1 MATRRTKTIPDDGA
15 PVSGAQRLA
24 LPELAPAES
33 RRLDAGVKF
42 VAFASKAQPLTSLL
56 DGFPARAAA
65 VLEAQVV
72 SLYLLEGHG
81 EGLVLRGNVG
91 FDPTARGRVRLSVG
105 EGLTGLAVEARRPV
119 SVVRASGHESFRRF
133 SELDEDRYP
142 VFLAIPIVGS
152 DERPLGAL
160 VAQRSERAFSPDE
173 ILTATVL
180 TAPVAHAVRHAALLD
195 ELRDKPTRKTGG
207 GTRKVTL
214 PGRPVIAGRALGGL
228 AALRRPAK
236 DRKMPA
242 RPDELKLVSGAFET
256 AEKALRGLQA
266 RAHALHL
273 VGETSFLANYALM
286 ASDERLRE
294 RAIELVKSGRGA
306 AEALSTVA
314 REVAR
319 AATGLVGDPFM
330 AERARDIE
338 DLCDAV
344 LMLAS
349 PDARAELPA
358 KAVLLGEQITVF
370 DLLVTARNQPSG
382 VVLTQRANPRTE
394 VLLRL
399 LGVPAIDQVEKAFQW
414 ASPGDVALVDA
425 DHGFL
430 IINPSRAE
438 VATLRAQRRDN
449 QRPVPPP
456 LSSRGA

>member
-1 MATRRTKTIPDDGA
+1 MATRRTKPKPDDCP
-15 PVSGAQRLA
+15 PVSGAQRLGIT
-24 LPELAPAES
+24 ELRPDDS
-33 RRLDAGVKF
+33 RRVDAAVKF
-42 VAFASKAQPLTSLL
+42 VSFASKAQPLTALL

-65 VLEAQVV
+65 VLHAPIV

-81 EGLVLRGNVG
+81 EGLVLRGNIG

-119 SVVRASGHESFRRF
+119 SVVRAPGHESFRRF
-133 SELDEDRYP
+133 RELDEDRYP
-142 VFLAIPIVGS
+142 VFLAVLIGGA

-160 VAQRSERAFSPDE
+160 VAQRCEHAFSPDE
-173 ILTATVL
+173 VVTATIL

-236 DRKMPA
+236 DRKQA
-242 RPDELKLVSGAFET
+242 AGPDEVKLVASAFET

-273 VGETSFLANYALM
+273 VGQTSFLASYALM

-294 RAIELVKSGRGA
+294 RAIELVKGGRGA

-349 PDARAELPA
+349 PDARAEVPA

-382 VVLTQRANPRTE
+382 AVLTQRANPRTE

-399 LGVPAIDQVEKAFQW
+399 LGMPAIDDVEKAFQW

-430 IINPSRAE
+430 VINPSRAE
-438 VATLRAQRRDN
+438 VASLRAERREL
-449 QRPVPPP
+449 RPIPPP